1 MWRGPCKLQ
10 CWNLQGLG
18 AYLPWV
24 PCLQHP
30 PGFDKKASFSSSV
43 YVSVYSIRSLSA
55 LSWSWSFLTLLLAMQ
70 WAYRQSC
77 LRWQRPHQLHSSCLL
92 YHSRRKYSLPL
103 ELLLSLQFSF
113 LRSSIVD
120 LLTIQLFCNQNCSPF
135 WSSFV
140 VKLRTNFPSRNC
152 KFNFLAFPTAEMK
165 ACWPRCTSQVSG
177 QAFLT
182 LTFLPIQGRLCSP

>member
-1 MWRGPCKLQ
+1 
-10 CWNLQGLG
+10 
-18 AYLPWV
+18 
-24 PCLQHP
+24 
-30 PGFDKKASFSSSV
+30 
-43 YVSVYSIRSLSA
+43 
-55 LSWSWSFLTLLLAMQ
+55 MQ

-182 LTFLPIQGRLCSP
+182 LTFLPIQGSLITHIAASTCCCPVRPANLRPSDMSRLCVEILLAAPGFLGLLPSLSFYHHKVFSPQQNLSPCIVK